1 MAHQHK
7 HTLQRLITL
16 FARYQIPQRAIAQ
29 QLGVTEST
37 VSSWWHGRT
46 SLPEQHYKTL
56 ERWGLALKSSPPPP
70 PQAKVRLPL
79 AIEKAIAGFQEHLM
93 IDRRLAPATQ
103 AVYGATAHQFFTA
116 WQRKG
121 RIVRIALVTPKPV
134 IEYLAERREQ
144 GISARTTARILAAL
158 RAFDRWLAQERL
170 RPARALADMQ
180 IRQPPRSLPHALSRE
195 DIERLLQQPSRTS
208 PRGLRDLAMLEVLY
222 GSGLRAAELVNLPM
236 SAVHL
241 MEGWLKIR
249 GKGGRERIVPMGQP
263 EMAALHAYL
272 GKPREALLG
281 SKESPYVFI
290 SQQGRPMSRQNLW
303 KLLCGYADEAGISKA
318 VSPHT
323 LRHSFATH
331 LLEGGADILSISH
344 LMGHGDL
351 KTTEIYAHV
360 APVHLQEAYQRFHP
374 RA

>member
-70 PQAKVRLPL
+70 PQAKVRLPV

-121 RIVRIALVTPKPV
+121 RIVRITLVTPSFNQAGFIEETRSGVSKGSQPGPLHGFWLPCGRLTAGWRRRGYDRPV
-134 IEYLAERREQ
+134 
-144 GISARTTARILAAL
+144 S
-158 RAFDRWLAQERL
+158 
-170 RPARALADMQ
+170 
-180 IRQPPRSLPHALSRE
+180 
-195 DIERLLQQPSRTS
+195 
-208 PRGLRDLAMLEVLY
+208 
-222 GSGLRAAELVNLPM
+222 
-236 SAVHL
+236 
-241 MEGWLKIR
+241 
-249 GKGGRERIVPMGQP
+249 
-263 EMAALHAYL
+263 
-272 GKPREALLG
+272 
-281 SKESPYVFI
+281 
-290 SQQGRPMSRQNLW
+290 
-303 KLLCGYADEAGISKA
+303 
-318 VSPHT
+318 
-323 LRHSFATH
+323 
-331 LLEGGADILSISH
+331 
-344 LMGHGDL
+344 
-351 KTTEIYAHV
+351 
-360 APVHLQEAYQRFHP
+360 
-374 RA
+374 